1 MIAKTDFYGYEK
13 YTIAS
18 DRLSVEVMTL
28 GATVTSI
35 KLDGKEFAM
44 GFKTP
49 KEYQDCPNYV
59 GCIVGRYANRIAK
72 SRFTLN
78 GQEYIL
84 PANEGENQLHGG
96 PYALNSRVW
105 KAQPVGENSVIFA
118 IDSPMMDNGYP
129 GNLSASVTYT
139 VIEDKLRI
147 DFDADSDADT
157 LYAPTT
163 HLYFTVGGPG
173 RALDTTLW
181 MNAST
186 YLAVDEELIPVG
198 DPVAVS
204 GAHDFRT
211 AHKIGQDFDTFFV
224 LDGEGKAAVCE
235 KGGAR
240 MTIATDMP
248 GLQLYTGQGLPQS
261 LGAYCG
267 FALEPAI
274 HPNSPNRPDFPSPV
288 LKRGDHYHKYIDY
301 TFELL

>member
-1 MIAKTDFYGYEK
+1 MITKTDFYGYEK

-44 GFKTP
+44 GLKTP

-78 GQEYIL
+78 GQEYVL
-84 PANEGENQLHGG
+84 PANEGQNQLHGG
-96 PYALNSRVW
+96 PHAFNSRVW

-139 VIEDKLRI
+139 VNGDQLRI

-157 LYAPTT
+157 IYAPTT
-163 HLYFTVGGPG
+163 HLYFTVGGAG
-173 RALDTTLW
+173 RSLDTSLW

-186 YLAVDEELIPVG
+186 YIAVDEELIPVG

-211 AHKIGQDFDTFFV
+211 AHKIGQDFDTFL

-235 KGGAR
+235 KDGAR

-248 GLQLYTGQGLPQS
+248 GLQLYTGQGLPEN

-301 TFELL
+301 TFELI